1 MTSVIAA
8 QNREPPFERAKG
20 RAVDEGM
27 YWEYFDGNGPCL
39 KESAMRFASIS
50 FALLLAPVVAVA
62 QSSGSQ
68 PPVPEAAR
76 VNQSPVAVLLS
87 NVTGACPVGLHAQ
100 RRGTPNMVM
109 TDGKA
114 QREAGPTVRL
124 TVNNLQDKNIVGAT
138 VRVRGYGSKPQ
149 LFPIQGVSPAGK
161 MTKTVSLKLNVAGGK
176 NGEAD
181 VTAERFGSISRIY
194 LESMEYA
201 DGTEWHADREQPCS
215 VEPDLLMLVASR

>member
-1 MTSVIAA
+1 
-8 QNREPPFERAKG
+8 
-20 RAVDEGM
+20 
-27 YWEYFDGNGPCL
+27 
-39 KESAMRFASIS
+39 MRFASIW
-50 FALLLAPVVAVA
+50 FALLLAPVIAVA
-62 QSSGSQ
+62 QNSGGQ

-76 VNQSPVAVLLS
+76 VNQSPVLAAALS
-87 NVTGACPVGLHAQ
+87 KMTGTCPVGLHAQ
-100 RRGTPNMVM
+100 RRGATNMVM

-138 VRVRGYGSKPQ
+138 VRVRGYGAKPQ
-149 LFPIQGVSPAGK
+149 LFPIQGVSPAGR

-201 DGTEWHADREQPCS
+201 DGTEWHADEQQPCS
-215 VEPDLLMLVASR
+215 VEPDLLMLVASK